1 MRVFPKYS
9 PYYAL
14 TKHNCDSV
22 VIPSDSYLS
31 PLNQEDAQSM
41 LYIDEVTG
49 FPCDSL
55 HELVTT
61 GECPSCLKPEKGSYP
76 PKGLSVDELIALGT
90 PSGIDSL
97 VEKERYLDY
106 LNSQIEIVSNDD
118 VEKTDEKTD
127 EKTVEKSVEKPVES
141 AATE

>member
-1 MRVFPKYS
+1 MRTFPKYS
-9 PYYAL
+9 PFYAL
-14 TKHNCDSV
+14 TKHTSDTV
-22 VIPSDSYLS
+22 AIPSDSYLS

-49 FPCDSL
+49 FPCDSI

-61 GECPSCLKPEKGSYP
+61 GNFPSCLKPEHGSYP

-90 PSGIDSL
+90 PSGLDSL

-106 LNSQIEIVSNDD
+106 LNSQIDIVSNED
-118 VEKTDEKTD
+118 VEKPAEKIAD
-127 EKTVEKSVEKPVES
+127 KTVEPTAEPTPEPS
-141 AATE
+141 A

>member
-14 TKHNCDSV
+14 TQHKCDEV
-22 VIPSDSYLS
+22 VIPSDSFLS
-31 PLNQEDAQSM
+31 PLDQEDAQSM

-49 FPCDSL
+49 FPCDSI

-61 GECPSCLKPEKGSYP
+61 GDCPSCLKSQHGSFP

-97 VEKERYLDY
+97 VEKERYLDF
-106 LNSQIEIVSNDD
+106 LNSQIELVSNDSAEPAAEPA
-118 VEKTDEKTD
+118 VEPAEPA
-127 EKTVEKSVEKPVES
+127 EP
-141 AATE
+141 AAEPSK

>member
-9 PYYAL
+9 PYHAL
-14 TKHNCDSV
+14 TQHKCDEV
-22 VIPSDSYLS
+22 VIPSESLLS
-31 PLNQEDAQSM
+31 PLDQEDAQSM

-49 FPCDSL
+49 FPCDSI

-61 GECPSCLKPEKGSYP
+61 GECPSCLKSQHGSYP

-106 LNSQIEIVSNDD
+106 LNSQIELVSND
-118 VEKTDEKTD
+118 
-127 EKTVEKSVEKPVES
+127 SAES
-141 AATE
+141 AAEPVEPVPESAAEPAAEPSK

>member
-1 MRVFPKYS
+1 MRTFPKYS
-9 PYYAL
+9 PFYAL
-14 TKHNCDSV
+14 TKHTLDTV
-22 VIPSDSYLS
+22 VIPTDSYLS

-49 FPCDSL
+49 FPCDSI

-90 PSGIDSL
+90 PNGLDSL

-118 VEKTDEKTD
+118 AEKTAENSAEKT
-127 EKTVEKSVEKPVES
+127 SES
-141 AATE
+141 AAEPAAEPTA